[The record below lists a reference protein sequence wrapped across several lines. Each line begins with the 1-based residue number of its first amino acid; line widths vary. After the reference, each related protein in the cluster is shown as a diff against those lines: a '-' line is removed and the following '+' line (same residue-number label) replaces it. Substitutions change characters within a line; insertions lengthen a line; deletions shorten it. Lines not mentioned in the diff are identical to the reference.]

1 MPEKNIPAGEW
12 NECPITTAAHVN
24 VFNGNVGR
32 ICDVN
37 DTGTT
42 ERGAITHGIVLFEAV
57 KTVTV
62 KQAAAGNANVMD
74 VFTIEQT
81 AAELPAGAQTYPWSV
96 QRIERMILTA
106 KQNSGAVD
114 PERNIG
120 LQSDFTSQKS
130 AVLKKYRSA
139 DFGCRVDGFL
149 NSKCV

>member
-1 MPEKNIPAGEW
+1 MPEKNISAGEW

-81 AAELPAGAQTYPWSV
+81 AAELPAGAQTFVS
-96 QRIERMILTA
+96 
-106 KQNSGAVD
+106 
-114 PERNIG
+114 
-120 LQSDFTSQKS
+120 
-130 AVLKKYRSA
+130 
-139 DFGCRVDGFL
+139 
-149 NSKCV
+149 